1 MHMHTKWSTDN
12 KELVP
17 GNKINVLCRRTNMFG
32 KQTEISTLF
41 SRKKQGNVKTAYL
54 LIRTLVDLLN

>member
-1 MHMHTKWSTDN
+1 
-12 KELVP
+12 
-17 GNKINVLCRRTNMFG
+17 MFG